1 MADNLD
7 DEKGDGA
14 IISFVD
20 PKEGLKG
27 ATKIDIFLLFLLR
40 LTESSKPINPVSAEE
55 KYLYAGNG
63 ADAAAAVFGGVK
75 RQEYFLIYDKG
86 RRSKCRLL
94 IIVKGIK

>member
-27 ATKIDIFLLFLLR
+27 ATKIDIFLFLLR
-40 LTESSKPINPVSAEE
+40 LTESGKPINPVSAEE
-55 KYLYAGNG
+55 KYLYSGNG